1 METHKENS
9 DDLFNSTKWTVENEE
24 IIIRWCDTAQC
35 YRWLCYNSHKK
46 YANLQAHF
54 AIPTIILST
63 IIGAASFTNI
73 SNGSILSK
81 YSAILPIL
89 VGSINITIGIMNT
102 IQQYFKVSEYNEN
115 YRICALAWDKYERFL
130 SLELSTSPSQRESF
144 TSFFKKA
151 TNDFDRLMET
161 TPIIPD
167 DVIKSFKKFFDNLQN
182 SNNIYK
188 PAVLDS
194 IMSSHNYRHRWYM
207 NENNNKVSN
216 QSSPSTP
223 TDNTLSSPPI
233 PSYNNV

>member
-1 METHKENS
+1 METHKENP

-54 AIPTIILST
+54 A
-63 IIGAASFTNI
+63 
-73 SNGSILSK
+73 
-81 YSAILPIL
+81 
-89 VGSINITIGIMNT
+89 
-102 IQQYFKVSEYNEN
+102 
-115 YRICALAWDKYERFL
+115 
-130 SLELSTSPSQRESF
+130 
-144 TSFFKKA
+144 
-151 TNDFDRLMET
+151 
-161 TPIIPD
+161 
-167 DVIKSFKKFFDNLQN
+167 
-182 SNNIYK
+182 
-188 PAVLDS
+188 VLDS

-233 PSYNNV
+233 PSDNNV